1 MTWGKQH
8 IEVDDS
14 GYSFPYLEE
23 YLKPKYYVFFWEFKA
38 DDDPDWEYWLQTKH
52 VLSDVRDA
60 LEAIDWAQTHAHGR
74 QVATFVSFYENHADG
89 GLDNLVKVHGT
100 IPEGRLL
107 EEDDIFEWTSYPISW
122 PRGVIITV
130 EDIAV
135 VDQQLME
142 RDFPPDLARLLDHR
156 FSAALDIANDWLT
169 QPTAEHFHQLLIACY
184 FGVLRDYVQVLDR
197 DSALGPCEEAETL
210 FLALICESVEDI
222 EMTTTAALAALDNA
236 EGDVSAAHVLG
247 LTLAM
252 NYLGDPLSARVSTF
266 LAEHPM
272 PKAWKKAYAHY
283 LDNDPEVFFQLLW
296 EARKQYSMADT
307 SLLML
312 LIPWEIFTLCVLRLK
327 KNLSVAGINQ
337 PEFQA
342 YLAIL
347 EELDI
352 GNLVPAWQQELK
364 AAIMQHYDA

>member
-1 MTWGKQH
+1 MTWGKLH

-14 GYSFPYLEE
+14 GYSFPYLEQ

-60 LEAIDWAQTHAHGR
+60 LEAIDWAQTHAQGR
-74 QVATFVSFYENHADG
+74 EMATFVSFYEDRADG
-89 GLDNLVKVHGT
+89 GLDNLVKVYGI

-107 EEDDIFEWTSYPISW
+107 EEDDIFEWTYYPISW
-122 PRGVIITV
+122 PRGAIITA
-130 EDIAV
+130 EEIAA
-135 VDQQLME
+135 VDKQLME
-142 RDFPPDLARLLDHR
+142 RDFPPDLARLLDRR

-169 QPTAEHFHQLLIACY
+169 QPTTEHFHQLLITCY

-197 DSALGPCEEAETL
+197 DSGLGLCGEVETL
-210 FLALICESVEDI
+210 FLALMRESAEDI
-222 EMTTTAALAALDNA
+222 EMTTTAVLAALDEA
-236 EGDVSAAHVLG
+236 EGNITAAHLLA
-247 LTLAM
+247 LTLAV
-252 NYLGDPLSARVSTF
+252 NYLGDSLGARVSTF
-266 LAEHPM
+266 LVEHPM
-272 PKAWKKAYAHY
+272 PESWQKAYTHH

-296 EARKQYSMADT
+296 EARKQYSMDDT

-312 LIPWEIFTLCVLRLK
+312 LIPWEILALCVLRLK

-337 PEFQA
+337 PEFQT

-352 GNLVPAWQQELK
+352 GNIVPAWQQELK
-364 AAIMQHYDA
+364 TAISQHYDA